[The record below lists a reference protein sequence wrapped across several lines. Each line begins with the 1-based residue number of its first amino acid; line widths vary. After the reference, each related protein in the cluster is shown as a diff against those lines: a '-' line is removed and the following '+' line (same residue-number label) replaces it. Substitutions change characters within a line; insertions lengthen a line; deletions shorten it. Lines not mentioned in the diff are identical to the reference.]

1 MALWKAPLALGA
13 FTKRNSVGAIS
24 GGGGGGGAAES
35 PPKLGRRASSRT
47 FEQDMDETNS
57 TLRMDLLLHEWEEN
71 APRLREALAAMKQ
84 ALAGVPRS
92 NPASAVGAERESI
105 AGELENAPA
114 QLERLA
120 TLLKGFGKTGA
131 PPDELAAAWEQYR
144 ALSLKL
150 TRLPVRLEE
159 LANGTFAAA
168 VSPANSVASKGSKA
182 RGATTPSKGGRA

>member
-1 MALWKAPLALGA
+1 
-13 FTKRNSVGAIS
+13 
-24 GGGGGGGAAES
+24 
-35 PPKLGRRASSRT
+35 
-47 FEQDMDETNS
+47 
-57 TLRMDLLLHEWEEN
+57 
-71 APRLREALAAMKQ
+71 MKQ

-92 NPASAVGAERESI
+92 NPASPWRSASRSQVSES
-105 AGELENAPA
+105 APA